1 MIETPPPA
9 GEPAANTTATTARPR
24 DFLRLLRPTPAATP
38 LTDTAEI
45 DRTYRHWRTRVLYAS
60 FLGYAVFYFCRV
72 NISMAIPQM
81 QADLGYSKAQ
91 IGLIVSGLQLAYG
104 LGKFANGIMADRANP
119 RVFMALGL
127 MLSGIVNIVFGLS
140 ASLIV
145 LTVLWMFN
153 GWFQSMGFPAGARL
167 LSHWYSPSEY
177 GRIWG
182 IYGCSH
188 QVGAA
193 VVLVVVGY
201 VVHFGWEMAFIAPGI
216 IAMVISMVLYE
227 RLRDIPSSLGLPP
240 VELYRGDAVN
250 RQTVAD
256 LETTHS
262 VKETLLKHVLNNR
275 FLWCVAFGNLFL
287 YVARYGALTWAP
299 TFIKEAKGYELSHAG
314 WMMALFEVLGILG
327 MLSAGWVSDRLFRTR
342 RGPVMAVYMLG
353 ATASMLVFWLAPAG
367 RPWLFVTALGT
378 CGFFIYGPLM
388 LVSVAAA
395 GFAGKKAAATASGF
409 TGLWGYA
416 GAVVSGVGIG
426 WVAQHH
432 GWGAGF
438 VVLAGAGVL
447 SAICFALTWNVAAR
461 GIEVK
466 A

>member
-1 MIETPPPA
+1 MTNPPPSEA
-9 GEPAANTTATTARPR
+9 PLSPLPGVAVRPSRDWLRMLRPAASAP
-24 DFLRLLRPTPAATP
+24 P
-38 LTDTAEI
+38 LTDPVVI

-81 QADLGYSKAQ
+81 QADLGYSKAE
-91 IGLIVSGLQLAYG
+91 IGLVVSGLQLAYG
-104 LGKFANGIMADRANP
+104 LGKFGNGILADRANP

-140 ASLIV
+140 ASLIL
-145 LTVLWMFN
+145 LTVLWALN

-201 VVHFGWEMAFIAPGI
+201 VVHFGWAPAFVVPGI
-216 IAMVISMVLYE
+216 VAILISVVLFE

-240 VELYRGDAVN
+240 VELYRSDAVT
-250 RQTVAD
+250 RQTVAE
-256 LETTHS
+256 LEKPLS
-262 VKETLLKHVLNNR
+262 VKETLLTHVLGNR
-275 FLWCVAFGNLFL
+275 FLWCMAFGNMFL

-299 TFIKEAKGYELSHAG
+299 TFIKEAKGYDLNRAG
-314 WMMALFEVLGILG
+314 WMMALFEVLGIFG
-327 MLSAGWVSDRLFRTR
+327 MLSAGWVSDRMFRTR
-342 RGPVMAVYMLG
+342 RGPVMAAYMLG
-353 ATASMLVFWLAPAG
+353 ATGAMLVFWLAPPG
-367 RPWLFVTALGT
+367 QPWLFVTALGM

-395 GFAGKKAAATASGF
+395 GFAGKKAAATAAGF

-416 GAVVSGVGIG
+416 GAVVSGIGIG

-432 GWGAGF
+432 GWSAGF
-438 VVLAGAGVL
+438 LVLAAAGIL
-447 SAICFALTWNVAAR
+447 SAVCFALTWNVAAR
-461 GIEVK
+461 GVT
-466 A
+466 ASR